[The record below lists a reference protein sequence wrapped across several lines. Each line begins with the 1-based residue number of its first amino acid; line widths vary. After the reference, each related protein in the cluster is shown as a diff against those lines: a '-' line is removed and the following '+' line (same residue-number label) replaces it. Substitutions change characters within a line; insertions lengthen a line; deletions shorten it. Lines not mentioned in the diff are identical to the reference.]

1 MFSRKPSR
9 TVLLALV
16 LVFGICA
23 VPPAEAARTGSRA
36 GLFAP
41 GEISI
46 GALIQSVA
54 DLLRGLAVVK
64 SDPPPPNN
72 PGNDPPH
79 PNNHEGSAGC
89 PMGGPPPPGHRG

>member
-1 MFSRKPSR
+1 MFSRKLSR

-16 LVFGICA
+16 LTFGICA
-23 VPPAEAARTGSRA
+23 VPPAEAARAGSRVVP
-36 GLFAP
+36 FAQ

-72 PGNDPPH
+72 PGNDPQH
-79 PNNHEGSAGC
+79 PNNREGTAGC
-89 PMGGPPPPGHRG
+89 PMGGPPPPGQRG